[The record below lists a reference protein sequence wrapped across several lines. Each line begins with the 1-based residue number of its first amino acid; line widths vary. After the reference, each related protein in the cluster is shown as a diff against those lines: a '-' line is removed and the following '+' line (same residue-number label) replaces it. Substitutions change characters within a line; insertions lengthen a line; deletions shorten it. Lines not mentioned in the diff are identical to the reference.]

1 MTDTLRK
8 IPLVI
13 ALVLIALAFIIEAG
27 ASARLRTLNVPS
39 TSLDVATPG
48 YGILSLAFLDSI
60 TLFITV
66 LIALP
71 MLLSKRILGRI
82 QGIATLIFSILLLI
96 ADIVM
101 IIGAFVLL
109 ILMVS
114 LLLAPIFGTIAYFAI
129 YGHFDTDTARNT
141 LALVMTLKLLFALCL
156 LLAQQSFLKNKGLVL
171 MVLLTLLCTFLV
183 SFLQGFVPGV
193 LASITDAI
201 AALIVGIITAILA
214 IIQLIQSIISVVKAV
229 A

>member
-1 MTDTLRK
+1 MLDTLRRV
-8 IPLVI
+8 PLVI
-13 ALVLIALAFIIEAG
+13 ALLLITLALIIEAG
-27 ASARLRTLNVPS
+27 ASAKLRTLNVPS
-39 TSLDVATPG
+39 NSLDAATPG

-71 MLLSKRILGRI
+71 MVFPKRFLGRI
-82 QGIATLIFSILLLI
+82 QGIVTLIFSILLLI

-114 LLLAPIFGTIAYFAI
+114 LLLAPIFGTIAYLAI
-129 YGHFDTDTARNT
+129 YGRFDTDSARNT
-141 LALVMTLKLLFALCL
+141 LALVMTLKLFFALCL
-156 LLAQQSFLKNKGLVL
+156 LLAQQSFLKNKGLVF

-183 SFLQGFVPGV
+183 SFLQGFVPGI
-193 LASITDAI
+193 LASITDDI

-214 IIQLIQSIISVVKAV
+214 IIQLILSIVSVVKAV
-229 A
+229 T